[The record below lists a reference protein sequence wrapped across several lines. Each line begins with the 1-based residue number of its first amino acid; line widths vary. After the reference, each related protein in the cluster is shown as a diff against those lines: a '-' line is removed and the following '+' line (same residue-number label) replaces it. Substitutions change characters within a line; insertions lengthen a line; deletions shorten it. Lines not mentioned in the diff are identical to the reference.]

1 VRLFFGVLLWCWAG
15 RLFCAQPCNPAL
27 ALRQG
32 FTPLL
37 AAGLGLLT
45 GLWLIAAGLG
55 LMRGRTQRP
64 LLRGSLILASGNAGL
79 LIVRLL
85 LDSSRWLDRS
95 FGTAMALL
103 HLMTIGKTLGS
114 LAALFIVIRLA
125 RHTGRHP
132 LAWTA
137 GALLGLQLV
146 PVLSAPVNLARLTDM
161 LALAPIPWVPVG
173 MQLSALAIPA
183 CLLPALA
190 IRRRS
195 TLAAM
200 GLLRAAIVMAM
211 LSALLWGLIQL
222 RLIDPHALR
231 RAAPAAGIVL
241 INLVEG
247 LALWRLVGWAHD
259 AATAP
264 RRENAL
270 AEAQE
275 RCCDKAGHQTNP

>member
-1 VRLFFGVLLWCWAG
+1 M
-15 RLFCAQPCNPAL
+15 

-37 AAGLGLLT
+37 TAGLVLLT

-55 LMRGRTQRP
+55 LMRGRTRR
-64 LLRGSLILASGNAGL
+64 LLLLGSLILASGNAGL

-85 LDSSRWLDRS
+85 HDCSRWLDRS
-95 FGTAMALL
+95 FGTTMVLL
-103 HLMTIGKTLGS
+103 HLLTICKTLGS

-125 RHTGRHP
+125 QRTGRHP

-137 GALLGLQLV
+137 GALSGLQLV

-161 LALAPIPWVPVG
+161 LSLTPVPWSPVG

-183 CLLPALA
+183 CLFPALA
-190 IRRRS
+190 LWRHS
-195 TLAAM
+195 KPAAM
-200 GLLRAAIVMAM
+200 WLLRAAIVMAM
-211 LSALLWGLIQL
+211 LSALQWGLVQL

-231 RAAPAAGIVL
+231 RAAPAAAIVL

-247 LALWRLVGWAHD
+247 LALWRMVGWAHD
-259 AATAP
+259 ATTAP
-264 RRENAL
+264 RRENAP

-275 RCCDKAGHQTNP
+275 RCCVEVEHQTNP